1 MGQYPPPLTAIT
13 GASGAGKTTLEN
25 GLKSMYGGRILV
37 STTTRSPRP
46 ADRDGEYEHIS
57 RQDFFRTVL
66 EREFLTWMRFV
77 GCYYGIRLAPFRE
90 VLTNLTPCFRP
101 ITPEVIPR
109 WHEASGGSILFLHL
123 LSPPET
129 VLRHRLSSRDGDEDK
144 AQRRI
149 VADRDIDT
157 TIEDLIRKG
166 FPIHVIRYL
175 DNPYEQLREAQGII
189 RAHI

>member
-25 GLKSMYGGRILV
+25 ALRSIYGGRTLV
-37 STTTRSPRP
+37 STTTRLPRST
-46 ADRDGEYEHIS
+46 DRDGEYEHIT
-57 RQDFFRTVL
+57 RL
-66 EREFLTWMRFV
+66 EFIQLARRREFLTWMRFV
-77 GCYYGIRLAPFRE
+77 GCYYGIRLASFRE
-90 VLTNLTPCFRP
+90 VLTNTTPCFRP

-129 VLRHRLSSRDGDEDK
+129 VLRHRLSSRDGDADK
-144 AQRRI
+144 AQQRI
-149 VADRDIDT
+149 AADRHIDR
-157 TIEDLIRKG
+157 TIEDLIRRG
-166 FPIHVIRYL
+166 LPIHVVRYL
-175 DNPYEQLREAQGII
+175 DNPYEQLREAQEII